1 MAKKKSR
8 AGAEAGVS
16 NAVLRRMA
24 GEENFHRGEDLFCH
38 EHVLNWSEQPEGIAA
53 QVRVERIYN
62 PKLNVDDGMLDFSC
76 DCATG
81 QQGVL
86 CMHAVAAAFAWRKG
100 GELGAKRNRK
110 PAKLSIAES
119 VKHFL
124 EASPEEMESHLL
136 EWSSE
141 DAGLRERLIL
151 YAAKRTGSVESAAAL
166 KTSFE
171 NAVKNRRH
179 KMSAR
184 ELTLYVKG
192 LDQAIA
198 SLEKY
203 CDEGHPA
210 AVALLCRELLPFF
223 DEHAGRV
230 LYGED
235 IYSREQRIATL
246 HHKACRQAPPDP
258 IHLAQVLF
266 HLERR
271 GEFRCFVDAS
281 NYYSDLLGLDGE
293 AEFRRL
299 VEEAWNH
306 LPAPMAGQ
314 RYWIAPR
321 EEPYLLRQ
329 MDRLARERKDWD
341 GVIAIWSRY
350 RNRPNDYLKLAKLAL
365 EAGKQDFAIQWAS
378 DGIAAF
384 DVSETYELRE
394 FLTLQLM
401 NLGRQGDA
409 VDIALELY
417 RQTGGQ
423 AHYRLLR
430 TAAAGWPQW
439 DELRGRIVDQIKRR
453 MESGKLSDGTELAI
467 VHAED
472 GEWTMVWELVRK
484 LGCKRSFLDFAATKS
499 PCREGIDAYFYAAG
513 QVVEE
518 AKTGDYRDAV
528 AGIDGAWILARRIGQ
543 TEYFH
548 ASCENLKSRFP
559 RRRAFLD
566 VIRGRYTDA

>member
-1 MAKKKSR
+1 MAKKKSS
-8 AGAEAGVS
+8 AGSEAGVS

-24 GEENFHRGEDLFCH
+24 GEENFHRGEDLFSH

-100 GELGAKRNRK
+100 SESSPKRSKK
-110 PAKLSIAES
+110 PAKLSITES

-141 DAGLRERLIL
+141 DASLRERLTL
-151 YAAKRTGSVESAAAL
+151 YAAKRTGAVESAAAL

-171 NAVKNRRH
+171 QAVKNRRF

-184 ELTLYVKG
+184 ELKPYVKA

-210 AVALLCRELLPFF
+210 AVARLCQELLPFF

-235 IYSREQRIATL
+235 LYSREQRLETL
-246 HHKACRQAPPDP
+246 HHKACRQAPPDQ
-258 IHLAQVLF
+258 IHLARLLF
-266 HLERR
+266 HFEQQA
-271 GEFRCFVDAS
+271 EIRCFVDAS
-281 NYYSDLLGLDGE
+281 IHYRELLGLDGE

-299 VEEAWNH
+299 VEEAWNQ
-306 LPAPMAGQ
+306 LPPPVTGQ

-321 EEPYLLRQ
+321 AEPFLLRQ
-329 MDRLARERKDWD
+329 MDRFARERKDWD
-341 GVIAIWSRY
+341 GLIAIWSRY

-365 EAGKQDFAIQWAS
+365 EAGKHELALQWAS
-378 DGIAAF
+378 DGVAAF
-384 DVSETYELRE
+384 GLTETYELRE
-394 FLTLQLM
+394 FLTLQL
-401 NLGRQGDA
+401 LKVGRQGDA
-409 VDIALELY
+409 VNIALELY
-417 RQTGGQ
+417 RQVGGQ
-423 AHYRLLR
+423 TYYCLLKE
-430 TAAAGWPQW
+430 AAAGWPQW
-439 DELRGRIVDQIKRR
+439 DELHRKIIDRIKHLI
-453 MESGKLSDGTELAI
+453 ESGTLYDGTELAI

-472 GEWTMVWELVRK
+472 GEWTKVWELVRK
-484 LGCKRSFLDFAATKS
+484 LGCRLSFLDDAATRF
-499 PCREGIDAYFYAAG
+499 PCREGIDAYFCTSEKI
-513 QVVEE
+513 VEE
-518 AKTGDYRDAV
+518 AKAGDYRDAI
-528 AGIDGAWILARRIGQ
+528 AGIDGAWLLAKRIGQ
-543 TEYFH
+543 LECFH
-548 ASCENLKSRFP
+548 AKYEMLKSKFP
-559 RRRAFLD
+559 RRRAFLEL
-566 VIRGRYTDA
+566 ISGRYIDG